1 MQRFLRY
8 LIISLTIGFFGC
20 DTDSNVKDPTESYFV
35 KYYGGDGDQRGV
47 DMLSLPDGSFLLL
60 GNTQF
65 AGAKSIILI
74 KIDPKGE
81 ILWEKTFQGTTE
93 QAVDIEPMSD
103 GNFVVLASLETAP
116 DNHDVKLIIVS
127 PDGEEITSVSYGSL
141 SQKNETPKSVTQLRD
156 GGFIVSGITVADM
169 TIDPQ
174 DNPDLYTNI
183 FHFRCDASL
192 AFDNTNWDEY
202 YGSLSQLDGAV
213 KIFQDPGQDFYVF
226 GYSDQKILPAQEEFG
241 KVAILYYRA
250 GAGGTPDSQL
260 GVLGIENSLDLQSDI
275 RTEFVHR
282 VRDELGGG
290 FLIVATRVNANGQTS
305 LHAARLREGLEFN
318 PIKDKQFDKEIAL
331 GSIAIEARSAT
342 TSLVSPQGFLLLGE
356 ELRSLGAKNL
366 SLTKI
371 DQSGQTIWSVS
382 LGSEEEE
389 DEAAAVLETTDGKI
403 LVLGTVELGDNQ
415 TKMALFKLNS
425 TGRLHD

>member
-1 MQRFLRY
+1 MKRFLRY
-8 LIISLTIGFFGC
+8 FIIFLTTGFFSC
-20 DTDSNVKDPTESYFV
+20 DTESNLKDPTENYFV

-47 DMLSLPDGSFLLL
+47 DMLPLPDGNFLLL
-60 GNTQF
+60 GNSEF
-65 AGAKSIILI
+65 AGTKSIILI

-81 ILWEKTFQGTTE
+81 ILWQKTFQGTTE
-93 QAVDIEPMSD
+93 EAVDIEPLSD

-127 PDGEEITSVSYGSL
+127 PDGDEITSASHGS
-141 SQKNETPKSVTQLRD
+141 STQKNETPKSVTPLRD
-156 GGFIVSGITVADM
+156 GGFIIAGITVADM
-169 TIDPQ
+169 TPDPQ

-192 AFDNTNWDEY
+192 TFDNTNWDEY
-202 YGSLSQLDGAV
+202 YGSLSQLDGAI
-213 KIFQDPGQDFYVF
+213 KIFQDPAQDFYVF
-226 GYSDQKILPAQEEFG
+226 GYSDQKIRPDQETFG
-241 KVAILYYRA
+241 KIAILYYRA

-260 GVLGIENSLDLQSDI
+260 GVLGIEEAQDLQDDI
-275 RTEFVHR
+275 RTEYVHQ
-282 VRDELGGG
+282 VKDELGGG
-290 FLIVATRVNANGQTS
+290 FLLVATRFDANGQTS
-305 LHAARLREGLEFN
+305 LQATRLRAGLEFS
-318 PIKDKQFDKEIAL
+318 PIKDKQFDKEITI
-331 GSIAIEARSAT
+331 GSTSLEAKSAT
-342 TSLVSPQGFLLLGE
+342 TSLVAPQGFLLLGE

-371 DQSGQTIWSVS
+371 DQIGQVVWSVS
-382 LGSEEEE
+382 LGSEEED
-389 DEAAAVLETTDGKI
+389 DEGAAVLETTDGKI